1 MKKLSISIIAICFL
15 IACGG
20 GGYGSNENPN
30 NPTPY
35 QGLQGI
41 VPEQVDPVQKDVFTD
56 IGSKPEITLPSV
68 GSEEA
73 SVVHGVT
80 VITP

>member
-30 NPTPY
+30 NPRLT
-35 QGLQGI
+35 
-41 VPEQVDPVQKDVFTD
+41 KDY
-56 IGSKPEITLPSV
+56 KE
-68 GSEEA
+68 
-73 SVVHGVT
+73 
-80 VITP
+80 

>member
-41 VPEQVDPVQKDVFTD
+41 DA
-56 IGSKPEITLPSV
+56 IGSFMSLSFQM
-68 GSEEA
+68 A
-73 SVVHGVT
+73 RF
-80 VITP
+80 

>member
-15 IACGG
+15 ISCGG

-41 VPEQVDPVQKDVFTD
+41 VPEQVDPVQTTGNWQERWLK
-56 IGSKPEITLPSV
+56 KLK
-68 GSEEA
+68 
-73 SVVHGVT
+73 
-80 VITP
+80 